1 MANNGSTFT
10 LNKKNRMYD
19 NSYLGN
25 EFCTYVRNI
34 DCDSSVLLLGRV
46 VDLAVILELGQILA
60 GQHLCNGGR

>member
-1 MANNGSTFT
+1 MDPHSPLTRKIET
-10 LNKKNRMYD
+10 PRMYD
-19 NSYLGN
+19 NRHLLN
-25 EFCTYVRNI
+25 EFCTYVCNI